1 LIRCFNGSG
10 GLFIMENKG
19 KLTVEQLS
27 ILKDINNPNITKI
40 IELSKDLDV
49 APILLVEYFILQ
61 EENKK

>member
-1 LIRCFNGSG
+1 
-10 GLFIMENKG
+10 MENKG